1 MRKVEIDQGKIKK
14 EGVKTKRRGQSLSA
28 AIAALKETIEDSDD
42 ETDGNVETDGD
53 GPMWQLF
60 DQLYNTANSSG
71 KY

>member
-1 MRKVEIDQGKIKK
+1 M
-14 EGVKTKRRGQSLSA
+14 KTKRRGQSLSA
-28 AIAALKETIEDSDD
+28 TIAALKETVEDSDD

-71 KY
+71 K